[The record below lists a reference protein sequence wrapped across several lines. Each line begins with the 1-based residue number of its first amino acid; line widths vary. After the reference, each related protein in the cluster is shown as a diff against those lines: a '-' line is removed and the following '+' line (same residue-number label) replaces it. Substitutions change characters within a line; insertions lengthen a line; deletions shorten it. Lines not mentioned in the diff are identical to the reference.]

1 MRQTQIEYYDSLS
14 EEYKCVLQA
23 AALKASFYVDYNLQE
38 IACLLSKKQLSQKY
52 IIPIIDNAA
61 EHGLFFKKKE
71 WQTRYTVSA
80 GFMAFIF
87 PKIDVNKAL
96 WDKINRRAFNI
107 TVYELFRNFLYA
119 LIYQTEHYKEI
130 EKRLLVSMQVNV
142 LIMEYIRIVIEDEN
156 YSQYLNRISKDMFHK
171 IVSLI
176 MKSALNNLTPWGEV
190 IYRIS
195 KIEMQSGCSGLIQ
208 HSGIEFDKSL
218 WNGNLDKAIELKS
231 KSLYLYAI
239 RSLIA
244 GNVKESL
251 LLFKRAI
258 RDQDITKNK
267 SPLPESLPVT
277 YFYIIALLLSD
288 APGSATVFRKAVQ
301 MVHKNADFGFHYMF
315 IAIAYDT
322 LNEGKSRLPGLK
334 SIMKSDIIR
343 NEINAASL
351 TSLLIYYLVGENM
364 DEQHAPHVYDIVK
377 TAADAGYLLFAYEA
391 TFVATKWFNDDKINE
406 LYADLSARLKYQPVI
421 SQIYRQEEWEKS
433 LNLLLGLKPKPTKNV
448 DSKTRVVYYF
458 NPKYQ
463 SIQPVLQT
471 RQVRGWSKGRNIA
484 MKTFH
489 DADIPDMS
497 DHDLRISKH
506 VKVVASY
513 YDTNYSFDE
522 NVFVDLVGHPYIFLE
537 NTNDTPVEFVAA
549 QTTVSINK
557 IRNGYQ
563 IVTDM
568 KNADKKIFL
577 EKETNTRYRV
587 YNLTD
592 TQLRIINIL
601 NEQNLVIP
609 ESGREKIIQLL
620 GTLSSEGFTVHSDL
634 VASKSTGMEVK
645 ETPADSR
652 IRVQLLPFGDGL
664 KAELFSKPF
673 GENPPYCKPGMGGKV
688 LISYDNNVQLQVRR
702 NLEQEIENERI
713 LLDEIQS
720 LESLSEN
727 DGLFS
732 FGNPTD
738 SLDLLDILIRHQDI
752 SVVEWPEGEKYKIR
766 GTASIGNLKIN
777 IKTGIEWF
785 ELQGEFQVDE
795 NIVLTLQQ
803 LLRLT
808 ETSHNRFIE
817 LNPGEFLALSNRLKK
832 QLDRLRLFSGNDKN
846 HILLNKF
853 ASVGMSDFFDEMENV
868 NADRQWQEFRNKIKE
883 TKVEKTPVP
892 AGLQAE
898 LRSYQEDGFQWM
910 ARLAEWN
917 GGACLADDMG
927 LGKTLQTLAILLH
940 RAPLGAALVVCPV
953 SVIGNW
959 VNEAEKFT
967 PTLRFKTLG
976 ISAGNRKEILQ
987 SLEAGNVLV
996 TSYGLLQSEEKLFAE
1011 QEFAT
1016 VVLDEA
1022 HVIKNY
1028 ATKTSKATMQLKAG
1042 FRVALTGTPLQ
1053 NHLGEIWN
1061 LFNFINPGLLGS
1073 MQHFNDSFVKS
1084 GNEQSR
1090 KHLKKMIA
1098 PFILRRTKS
1107 AVLDELPPK
1116 TEIIKKIELSAD
1128 EMAFYEALRRQAL
1141 ENLTNA
1147 DESKHLQVLAE
1158 ITRLRQASC
1167 NPLLIDPNIKIPSS
1181 KLATFLDIA
1190 NELIEN
1196 NHRALVFS
1204 QFVTHLAIAR
1214 KELDNRGIKY
1224 QYIDGSSSQAERERN
1239 VKNFQNGEGELF
1251 LISLKA
1257 GGLGLNLTAADYVI
1271 HLDPWWN
1278 PAVEDQASDRAHRIG
1293 QQRPVTIYRLV
1304 AENTI
1309 EEKIIQLHNRK
1320 RDLAEQLLE
1329 GSDMAARLSVNEMI
1343 KLIREGAI
1351 IGK

>member
-1 MRQTQIEYYDSLS
+1 MHQNQIEYYDSLR
-14 EEYKCVLQA
+14 EEHKQILQA
-23 AALKASFYVDYNLQE
+23 AALKTSFYLDYGLQE
-38 IACLLSKKQLSQKY
+38 IVNYLCKKQFPSKVLM
-52 IIPIIDNAA
+52 PILDNAV
-61 EHGLFFKKKE
+61 EHGLFSKRHD
-71 WQTRYTVSA
+71 WQIRYTVSA
-80 GFMAFIF
+80 DFFAFVF
-87 PKIDVNKAL
+87 PKININQVL
-96 WDKINRRAFNI
+96 WDKVTRRSFSI
-107 TVYELFRNFLYA
+107 TVYELFRNCLYA
-119 LIYQTEHYKEI
+119 LMYQPEHYKDA
-130 EKRLLVSMQVNV
+130 EKRLFAATKMNRF
-142 LIMEYIRIVIEDEN
+142 IPEYFCAVIEDEN
-156 YSQYLNRISKDMFHK
+156 YSKYLNKISKEMYHE
-171 IVSLI
+171 IVSHVIL
-176 MKSALNNLTPWGEV
+176 SAMNELTPWDEM
-190 IYRIS
+190 IRRIA
-195 KIEMQSGCSGLIQ
+195 KIETQSGCSGLIQ
-208 HSGIEFDKSL
+208 HSGIEINKNL
-218 WNGNLDKAIELKS
+218 WNGNIDKAIALKS
-231 KSLYLYAI
+231 NILYLHAI
-239 RSLIA
+239 RSLIK

-258 RDQDITKNK
+258 KDQGLAQNK
-267 SPLPESLPVT
+267 SPLPESFPAT
-277 YFYIIALLLSD
+277 YFYVIVLLLSD
-288 APGSATVFRKAVQ
+288 ASVYVPVFRKIVQ
-301 MVHKNADFGFHYMF
+301 MLHKNSDFSFHYMF
-315 IAIAYDT
+315 IAIACDT
-322 LNEGKSRLPGLK
+322 LNEEKSKLSGLK
-334 SIMKSDIIR
+334 TIMKSDILR
-343 NEINAASL
+343 SEVNAASL
-351 TSLLIYYLVGENM
+351 TNLVIYYLVGENI
-364 DEQHAPHVYDIVK
+364 DEQHVSQVYNIVK
-377 TAADAGYLLFAYEA
+377 TAADAGYLLLAYEA
-391 TFVATKWFNDDKINE
+391 AFVATKWFNDDKINN
-406 LYADLSARLKYQPVI
+406 LYADLSIKLNYQPAI
-421 SQIYRQEEWEKS
+421 SQIYRQEDWEKS
-433 LNLLLGLKPKPTKNV
+433 LNLLLGIKSKTTKSVEN
-448 DSKTRVVYYF
+448 KTRVVYYF
-458 NPKYQ
+458 NPKYEN
-463 SIQPVLQT
+463 IQPVLQT
-471 RQVRGWSKGRNIA
+471 RQIRGWSKGRNIA

-489 DADIPDMS
+489 DANIPDMS
-497 DHDLRISKH
+497 DQDLRISKH
-506 VKVVASY
+506 VKVISNY
-513 YDTNYSFDE
+513 YDTSYSFDE

-537 NTNDTPVEFVAA
+537 NANDTPVEFIAA
-549 QTTVSINK
+549 QIIVSVNK
-557 IRNGYQ
+557 VPKGYQ
-563 IVTDM
+563 IVTNL
-568 KNADKKIFL
+568 KNVNTKLFL
-577 EKETNTRYRV
+577 EKETNTRYKV

-592 TQLRIINIL
+592 TQLRIINIV
-601 NEQNLVIP
+601 NEQKLVIP
-609 ESGREKIIQLL
+609 ESSKEKIVRLL
-620 GTLSSEGFTVHSDL
+620 GTLSVEGFTVHSDL
-634 VASKSTGMEVK
+634 VASQSTSMAVQ

-673 GENPPYCKPGMGGKV
+673 GEKPPYCKPGMGGKV
-688 LISYDNNVQLQVRR
+688 LISHENNVQLQVKRD
-702 NLEQEIENERI
+702 LKQEIENERI
-713 LLDEIQS
+713 LLNDIQS
-720 LESLSEN
+720 LEGLNEN

-732 FGNPTD
+732 FSNPTD

-785 ELQGEFQVDE
+785 ELHGEFRVDE
-795 NIVLTLQQ
+795 NIALTLQQ
-803 LLRLT
+803 LLSMT
-808 ETSHNRFIE
+808 EKSHNRFIE
-817 LNPGEFLALSNRLKK
+817 LNSGEFLALSNRLKK
-832 QLDRLRLFSGNDKN
+832 QLDRLRLFSGNNKN
-846 HILLNKF
+846 HIQLNKF

-868 NADRQWQEFRNKIKE
+868 NADKQWQAFRNKIKE
-883 TKVEKTPVP
+883 TKVENTPVP

-898 LRSYQEDGFQWM
+898 LRSYQEDGFRWM

-927 LGKTLQTLAILLH
+927 LGKTIQTLAILLH
-940 RAPLGAALVVCPV
+940 RASLGAALVVCPV

-959 VNEAEKFT
+959 VNEAERFA

-976 ISAGNRKEILQ
+976 INTGNRKEILQ

-1073 MQHFNDSFVKS
+1073 LQHFTDSFVKS

-1090 KHLKKMIA
+1090 KHLKKMIS

-1116 TEIIKKIELSAD
+1116 TEIIKKIELSTD
-1128 EMAFYEALRRQAL
+1128 EMAFYEALRRKAL
-1141 ENLTNA
+1141 ENLANA

-1158 ITRLRQASC
+1158 ITKLRQASC
-1167 NPLLIDPNIKIPSS
+1167 NPLLIDPNIEIPSS

-1214 KELDNRGIKY
+1214 KELDKRGIKY

-1239 VKNFQNGEGELF
+1239 VKKFQSGEGELF

-1309 EEKIIQLHNRK
+1309 EEKIIQLHNQK

-1343 KLIREGAI
+1343 KLIREGVI
-1351 IGK
+1351 LGK